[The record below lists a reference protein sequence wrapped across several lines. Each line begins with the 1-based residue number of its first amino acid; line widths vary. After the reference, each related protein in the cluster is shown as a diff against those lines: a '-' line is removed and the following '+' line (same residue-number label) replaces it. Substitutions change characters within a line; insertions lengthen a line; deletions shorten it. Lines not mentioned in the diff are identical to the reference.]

1 MSGPL
6 QSVTKKHG
14 SFVVSLIAS
23 FAITG
28 LLLLSG
34 VVLFWDTGIYD
45 RCMKLRVLHSQL
57 EQSPFITY
65 VDLNDESIELLGSKL
80 DTREAFTDVLEVLG
94 EANASVVMDF
104 LFRYGKGDDRAFVD
118 AIKYPRYSVIPV
130 LAVDKDIVGLT
141 YPHLTDSE
149 KQMLKKHIWNVKVI
163 NPGSIPEARSF
174 LLPFDA
180 LGTAV
185 TQLAHINVEP
195 DSDGVYRR
203 LPLLY
208 RWEDGFVP
216 SLPLAAAVLELGS
229 VESIE
234 LDAGRCL
241 TLSFSEEDK
250 IKIPVDDRGN
260 MLVPFNE
267 TWEGSKRNSLHTLV
281 EAYTNDEIYDEI
293 FSDFN
298 NHIALISEIST
309 SQKDFGPTSFEK
321 LYPLSGIH
329 ASVLSSILDGLNKRS
344 FVDVPSMLYKFLLV
358 SFLLTAGFFCSKARK
373 DLLFHLGF
381 LISLLIFTGLTLFRW
396 FDAAIVPWY
405 AFPASLIIFLWLGL
419 YLFRLVARFN
429 EQQLLKNA
437 LSRYFPR
444 ALAERIM
451 QEGKTELIP
460 AYKELT
466 ILFSDISGFTKWSS
480 DKSPG
485 QVHGFLSDYLES
497 MAAILF
503 EHGGTV
509 DKFMGDG
516 ILAFF
521 GDPLDLSDHT
531 ERCVRS
537 AIAMQKKISILAE
550 KWKDVVDID
559 LKVRVGINTGK
570 VIVGNL
576 GSRTRIEYTVI
587 GAAVNL
593 AQRMESNAPVGGIL
607 ATAAVREKV
616 KDLFSFGEKR
626 EVVVKGYGEAIEA
639 YEVRGKR

>member
-1 MSGPL
+1 MSEPF
-6 QSVTKKHG
+6 QSVIKKHG
-14 SFVVSLIAS
+14 SFFISLVVA
-23 FAITG
+23 FAAAG
-28 LLLLSG
+28 LLAISG
-34 VVLFWDTGIYD
+34 VIPFWDIGLYD
-45 RCMKLRVLHSQL
+45 RCMERRVLHSQV
-57 EQSPFITY
+57 EQSPYITY
-65 VDLNDESIELLGSKL
+65 VDLNDKSVELLGSKL
-80 DTREAFTDVLEVLG
+80 DTREAFAETLEVLAD
-94 EANASVVMDF
+94 ANASVAMDF
-104 LFRYGKGDDRAFVD
+104 LFRYGKDDDRAFVD
-118 AIKYPRYSVIPV
+118 AIKYTRSSVIAV
-130 LAVDKDIVGLT
+130 LAVDKDVVGLI
-141 YPHLTDSE
+141 YPPLTEPE
-149 KQMLKKHIWNVKVI
+149 KLMLKKHIWHINVK
-163 NPGSIPEARSF
+163 NPGSIPEARTF

-180 LGTAV
+180 LGTAA

-195 DSDGVYRR
+195 DPDGVYRR
-203 LPLLY
+203 VPLLY
-208 RWEDGFVP
+208 RWEDGFIP
-216 SLPLAAAVLELGS
+216 SLPLAAAVLQLGS

-234 LDAGRCL
+234 LDAGRFL
-241 TLSFSEEDK
+241 TLSFPEEDK
-250 IKIPVDDRGN
+250 IRIPIDEKGY

-267 TWEGSKRNSLHTLV
+267 TWKGSKRNSLHTLV
-281 EAYTNDEIYDEI
+281 DANTDDELYDKISND
-293 FSDFN
+293 FT
-298 NHIALISEIST
+298 NHIALIAEIST
-309 SQKDFGPTSFEK
+309 LQKDFGPTSFEK

-329 ASVLSSILDGLNKRS
+329 ASVLSSILDGSRKRS
-344 FVDVPSMLYKFLLV
+344 FVDVPTMVYKILVVLFLLI
-358 SFLLTAGFFCSKARK
+358 AGFFCTKARK
-373 DLLFHLGF
+373 DLFFHLGF
-381 LISLLIFTGLTLFRW
+381 LFSVLIFSGLTYYRW
-396 FDAAIVPWY
+396 FDAAIMPWY
-405 AFPASLIIFLWLGL
+405 AFPASLMFFLWLSVF
-419 YLFRLVARFN
+419 LFRLVTRFN

-480 DKSPG
+480 DKSPD

-521 GDPLDLSDHT
+521 GDPFDLPDHT
-531 ERCVRS
+531 ERCIHS

-550 KWKDVVDID
+550 KWKDVVNID

-576 GSRTRIEYTVI
+576 GSKTRIEYTVI
-587 GAAVNL
+587 GADVNL

-626 EVVVKGYGEAIEA
+626 EVVVKGYSETIEA
-639 YEVRGKR
+639 YEVKGES